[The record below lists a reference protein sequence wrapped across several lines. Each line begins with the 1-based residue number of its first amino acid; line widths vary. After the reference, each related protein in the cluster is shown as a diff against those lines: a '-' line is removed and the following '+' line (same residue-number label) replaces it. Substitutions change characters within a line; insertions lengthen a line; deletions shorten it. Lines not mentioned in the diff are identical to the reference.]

1 MKINK
6 DILTAIVISLAIL
19 LAWGAFTK
27 MFDSGKTQ
35 PAAAVDVPTPTATAT
50 AAAPMPTAT
59 AAPASTV
66 TAPAAVNSAAAAA
79 GNMAATISGAFETV
93 VKDPAKINPER
104 LSNSKVEVVFGSPDS
119 AMIEEI
125 ILKDYRTPDRD
136 AAIVLDN
143 NLSSTYTLIP
153 KLQPGALSVCGAM
166 PWVEESLI
174 NHGRDDAG
182 KSYTVER
189 LLDSPAGKFKLTQ
202 IWTLGDNYVIS
213 CDIAFS
219 GTAAGPLPI
228 GTVYVS
234 GGGLDGVTGLSGSS
248 LRGAAHRFDY
258 STAAGKFASKD
269 VDDDD
274 YNQNIEPMTWIG
286 VSNKYFAAA
295 LGSDRPFTPVFERVK
310 YDEKNKRYLAGIG
323 ARLDNVVVPAA
334 GAAPLIYH
342 FNYFA
347 GPKVAEALTQ
357 LAPNADNMMHLSYRW
372 LDPLANLMLSVLLW
386 LHGFC
391 GSYGWSIIILTLI
404 IRLLLF
410 PITRRANL
418 SMKRMA
424 TVQPKIKAI
433 REEFKDRPELMNQK
447 TMELYRSEKINPLG
461 GCLPLLLQFPIFIAL
476 YAALSGAVQLRHVGF
491 WWSPDLAGPDTVAH
505 LFGLPIN
512 PLVLSMTLL
521 MVLQQHMTPSAMDP
535 MQKKMMYLMPI
546 VMLFFFYDLPS
557 GLTLYWTVSQIF
569 SILQMYLQRKWDNQP
584 ETPKNAGAKS

>member
-1 MKINK
+1 MKFNK
-6 DILTAIVISLAIL
+6 DILTAIVISLVIL
-19 LAWGAFTK
+19 LAWGPLSKF
-27 MFDSGKTQ
+27 FDSGASAPVDRAAAAQAPSATSAVQ
-35 PAAAVDVPTPTATAT
+35 PASATQTANNPAPVAVPL
-50 AAAPMPTAT
+50 
-59 AAPASTV
+59 AAPAGEQV
-66 TAPAAVNSAAAAA
+66 A
-79 GNMAATISGAFETV
+79 AATISGAFETGV
-93 VKDPAKINPER
+93 AEPAKINPER
-104 LSNSKVEVVFGSPDS
+104 LSNAKIEVVFSAPDL
-119 AMIEEI
+119 AMIDEI
-125 ILKDYRTPDRD
+125 VLKDYRTPDRD

-143 NLSSTYTLIP
+143 NLSSRYTLIP
-153 KLQPGALSVCGAM
+153 KLQPGALSVCGAV
-166 PWVEESLI
+166 PWREKSLI
-174 NHGRDDAG
+174 NHGRDNLG
-182 KSYTVER
+182 ESYTVER
-189 LLDSPAGKFKLTQ
+189 LIAAPTGEFKLAQT
-202 IWTLGDNYVIS
+202 WTIGDGYIIA

-219 GTAAGPLPI
+219 GTAADPLPL
-228 GTVYVS
+228 GTVFVS
-234 GGGLDGVTGLSGSS
+234 GGDLDGVTGLAGSS

-274 YNQNIEPMTWIG
+274 YNHDTAPMSWIG

-295 LGSDRPFTPVFERVK
+295 LGADRPFTPVFERVQ
-310 YDEKNKRYLAGIG
+310 YDAKDKRYLAGIA
-323 ARLDNVVVPAA
+323 ARLDNVTVPAA
-334 GAAPLIYH
+334 GAAPLSFH

-347 GPKVAEALTQ
+347 GPKVADALTG

-372 LDPLANLMLSVLLW
+372 LDPLANLMLNVLLW
-386 LHGFC
+386 LHKFC

-404 IRLLLF
+404 VRLLLF

-424 TVQPKIKAI
+424 AVQPKIKAI

-447 TMELYRSEKINPLG
+447 TMELYRTEKINPLG

-505 LFGLPIN
+505 LFGLPVN

-521 MVLQQHMTPSAMDP
+521 MVLQQHMTPTAMDP
-535 MQKKMMYLMPI
+535 MQKKMMYLMPL